1 MTGYRAT
8 NRQRLILS
16 ERWLG
21 VIVDGTLQG
30 YKLATRNTEWQM
42 VRSDR

>member
-8 NRQRLILS
+8 NWQRRILR

-21 VIVDGTLQG
+21 VIVDGRLQG
-30 YKLATRNTEWQM
+30 YKLATRNTE
-42 VRSDR
+42 